1 MDNVVLLVFPS
12 AFSANRKD
20 KLITM
25 VKKKLQLRHIKV
37 NKIILEESCIAFEV
51 SDVVEAASSAAEMFG
66 IDKVAIAKQVTNRFT
81 NIVKT
86 IVNTGK
92 QIILPKEKFFV
103 KVEVDHNTKL
113 NYVGRD
119 VEFVSSGDLT
129 ANLSSIAAQPA
140 KNEYDADKIILS
152 YIGKNSAYVCIQ
164 IDKALGGLP
173 FGSQKEKVVCS
184 IHNTLSALS
193 CLMAIQ
199 CGFIPELLILYTDY
213 NDLKENVK
221 LVGYI
226 YNRMSIKKHK
236 IRIARIDIPDNSNY
250 CLKFILQESVSAR
263 ILTLLPEKGLVIPLS
278 AAIHPPWFVEA
289 TIKKIGFTGK
299 MPWMPLMLMTDSIY
313 YNAKYVGLEDKI
325 ATIETIISTS
335 VLKKEEY
342 KKHEKKIDTLSK
354 AAIKNMKTVSL
365 NIGPNYLHDIIDS
378 I

>member
-1 MDNVVLLVFPS
+1 
-12 AFSANRKD
+12 
-20 KLITM
+20 
-25 VKKKLQLRHIKV
+25 V

-51 SDVVEAASSAAEMFG
+51 SNVVEAASTAAEMFG
-66 IDKVAIAKQVTNRFT
+66 IDKVAIAKRVTNGFT

-92 QIILPKEKFFV
+92 QIILPREKFFV

-119 VEFVSSGDLT
+119 VEFASSGDLT

-164 IDKALGGLP
+164 IDKAPGGLP
-173 FGSQKEKVVCS
+173 FGSQNEKVVCS

-193 CLMAIQ
+193 CLMAVQ
-199 CGFIPELLILYTDY
+199 CGFIPEILILYTDY

-226 YNRMSIKKHK
+226 YNRISVKKHK
-236 IRIARIDIPDNSNY
+236 IRIARVDIPDDANY
-250 CLKFILQESVSAR
+250 CLKFILQESVSVR
-263 ILTLLPEKGLVIPLS
+263 ILTLLAEKGLVIPLS

-313 YNAKYVGLEDKI
+313 HNAKYVGLEDKI
-325 ATIETIISTS
+325 STIEAIIRNS

-342 KKHEKKIDTLSK
+342 KKYEKKIDILSK
-354 AAIKNMKTVSL
+354 AAIKNMKTISL

>member
-1 MDNVVLLVFPS
+1 
-12 AFSANRKD
+12 
-20 KLITM
+20 M

>member
-1 MDNVVLLVFPS
+1 LDNVVLLVFPS

-342 KKHEKKIDTLSK
+342 KKHEKKIDILSK